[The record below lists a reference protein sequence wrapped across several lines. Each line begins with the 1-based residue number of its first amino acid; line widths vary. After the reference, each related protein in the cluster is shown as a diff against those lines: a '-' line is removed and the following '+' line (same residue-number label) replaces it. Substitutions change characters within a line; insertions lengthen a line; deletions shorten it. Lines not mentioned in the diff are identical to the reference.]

1 MPPLMAVDHWSGPG
15 RFDPDI
21 APLPPSDNAV
31 HLADHKHA
39 FEHWYF
45 DARLDD
51 GHVVVAMLQSRELV
65 ARKPGIELHVYT
77 PDGERLEVIQR
88 YPDAAVQASRERC
101 DVRVGANHAYVE
113 PDSLD
118 GPLPTHRLVAAEGDI
133 SFDLTFASEVPS
145 WKPGDGWTSYSE
157 HEFFAWTVGAPRARV
172 TGTVRYGDVELEAR
186 GIGYHDHNWGVG
198 DMKRIIDHWFWGRL
212 YAEDFTLVYA
222 NVLVQR
228 GYGATWSS
236 PLMLAHED
244 EVVLS
249 TGEVA
254 IETGPPVWNAVANH
268 TYPSYLRLSTSTV
281 DLKLTVRDIIHAHDL
296 LSDVPVAR
304 TKLVKPVVRRLVG
317 SPGYFRFRSDYELTA
332 TVDGERYVRQGS
344 TLHEMVALK

>member
-15 RFDPDI
+15 RSDTEI
-21 APLPPSDNAV
+21 APLRPQDNAV
-31 HLADHKHA
+31 HLEDHKHA

-65 ARKPGIELHVYT
+65 ARKPGIELHVYK
-77 PDGERLEVIQR
+77 PDGERLEVVQR
-88 YPDAAVQASRERC
+88 YPHAAVQASKERC
-101 DVRVGANHAYVE
+101 DIRVGANHAWVE

-118 GPLPTHRLVAAEGDI
+118 GRLPVHRLVAEEGGI
-133 SFDLTFASEVPS
+133 AFDLTFDSEVPS
-145 WKPGDGWTSYSE
+145 WKPGDGWTSYSDAE
-157 HEFFAWTVGAPRARV
+157 YFAWTVGAPRARV
-172 TGTVRYGDVELEAR
+172 TGTIRYGTTELDVS
-186 GIGYHDHNWGVG
+186 GVGYHDHNWGVG

-228 GYGATWSS
+228 AYGATWSS

-244 EVVLS
+244 EIVLS

-254 IETGPPVWNAVANH
+254 IETGPPVWNEVANH
-268 TYPSYLRLSTSTV
+268 TYPSYLRLSAGGGAV
-281 DLKLTVRDIIHAHDL
+281 ELKLTVQEIIHAHDL
-296 LSDVPVAR
+296 LSDVPVVR
-304 TKLVKPVVRRLVG
+304 NVKPVVRKLVG
-317 SPGYFRFRSDYELTA
+317 SPGYFRFRSDYELRA
-332 TVDGERYVRQGS
+332 VVDGELYERTGS